1 MNKKI
6 IKSEKYVI
14 IKVVNMAWRGWARLG
29 LARRGAAGQG
39 KVFSKGK

>member
-14 IKVVNMAWRGWARLG
+14 IKVVNMARHGMARH
-29 LARRGAAGQG
+29 GAAGQG